1 MNKWTNPAKKRRAV
15 IDAASVK
22 AADLEIIV
30 SALRELPPGQ
40 LKKVFTD
47 PVLAVL
53 EKYQVTADE

>member
-1 MNKWTNPAKKRRAV
+1 M
-15 IDAASVK
+15 IDAAKVK
-22 AADLEIIV
+22 AEDLEVLV